1 MPLQDLTPQL
11 RTRLSHMERAV
22 GWFVVVAVALLLFGF
37 GYYVYTTAERKGWFK
52 HKAHYYTFVDAA
64 TGLKVGDP
72 VRLMGLDVGQI
83 VRIDPQPPEDFEYNM
98 YIEFQIK
105 EPYYGYLWTIGS
117 RAKVASADLL
127 GKRVLEVTKGEGGH
141 ESYIFNPLR
150 IVRTE
155 EARSLPEWEKWRLAQ
170 DIYDVSGTNLVAQA
184 GWSIATN
191 LDRISQ
197 LGLKEIRLA
206 DGRKEN
212 RQKEITGVW
221 NDQQGEYDSFHGT
234 NLYWLKSDESP
245 ALTER
250 LDDLVK
256 QVEGGLPGILNL
268 TNQLGNVLSNTASL
282 TSNLTAVTSS
292 LRPAATN
299 LALATARLD
308 QPGGLGEWLLPTN
321 INHQLEGVLTTANTT
336 VAGVNTNLNSTFEA
350 IGRSL
355 DNLANITSNLNSQV
369 QANNN
374 MLTQLSRTVV
384 DTDDLVQGLKRHWL
398 LRSAFKTKKPEEK
411 PAPKQSKTQ
420 NLRPPKE

>member
-11 RTRLSHMERAV
+11 RTRLSRMERAV
-22 GWFVVVAVALLLFGF
+22 GWFVIIAVASLLFGF

-52 HKAHYYTFVDAA
+52 HKAHYFTFVDAA

-83 VRIDPQPPEDFEYNM
+83 VRIDPQPPEDFQYNM

-117 RAKVASADLL
+117 QAKVASADLL

-150 IVRTE
+150 TVRVEEVRT
-155 EARSLPEWEKWRLAQ
+155 LPEWEKWRLAE
-170 DIYDVSGTNLVAQA
+170 DVYNAEGTNLVLQA
-184 GWSIATN
+184 WWSLSTN
-191 LDRISQ
+191 LDRLVQ
-197 LGLKEIRLA
+197 LGAKEIRVA
-206 DGRKEN
+206 DGRNKL
-212 RQKEITGVW
+212 KEITGVW
-221 NDQQGEYDSFHGT
+221 NDHDGRYDPFFGT

-256 QVEGGLPGILNL
+256 QVEGGIPGILNL
-268 TNQLGNVLSNTASL
+268 TNQLATVLSNTATL
-282 TSNLTAVTSS
+282 TSNLTIVASAI
-292 LRPAATN
+292 RPAASN
-299 LALATARLD
+299 VSLATARLD

-321 INHQLEGVLTTANTT
+321 INHQLEGVLTSANAT
-336 VAGVNTNLNSTFEA
+336 VGGVNTNLNSTFES

-355 DNLANITSNLNSQV
+355 NNLADITSNLNSQV

-374 MLTQLSRTVV
+374 MLTQLSKAVV
-384 DTDDLVQGLKRHWL
+384 DTDDLVQGLKHHWL
-398 LRSAFKTKKPEEK
+398 LRSAFKNKKPAEK
-411 PAPKQSKTQ
+411 ALSAP
-420 NLRPPKE
+420 REH

>member
-11 RTRLSHMERAV
+11 RTRLSRMERAV
-22 GWFVVVAVALLLFGF
+22 GWFVIIAVALLFFGF

-52 HKAHYYTFVDAA
+52 HKAHYFTFVDAA

-83 VRIDPQPPEDFEYNM
+83 VRIDPQPPSDFEYNM

-117 RAKVASADLL
+117 QARVASADLL
-127 GKRVLEVTKGEGGH
+127 GKRVLEVTKGDGGH

-150 IVRTE
+150 TVRVE
-155 EARSLPEWEKWRLAQ
+155 EARTLPDWEKWRLAQ
-170 DIYDVSGTNLVAQA
+170 DVYATNGTTLVAQA
-184 GWSIATN
+184 WSSLSTN
-191 LDRISQ
+191 LDRITL
-197 LGLKEIRLA
+197 LGLKEIRVA

-212 RQKEITGVW
+212 KLKEITGVW
-221 NDQQGEYDSFHGT
+221 NDHEGWYDPFYGT

-256 QVEGGLPGILNL
+256 QVESGLPGILNL
-268 TNQLGNVLSNTASL
+268 TNQLANVLSNTTSL
-282 TSNLTAVTSS
+282 TSNLTAVTSAI
-292 LRPAATN
+292 RPAATN

-321 INHQLEGVLTTANTT
+321 VNHQLEEVLASANVT
-336 VAGVNTNLNSTFEA
+336 VAGVNTNLSATFES

-374 MLTQLSRTVV
+374 MLSQISRTVV
-384 DTDDLVQGLKRHWL
+384 DSDDLVQGLKRHWL
-398 LRSAFKTKKPEEK
+398 LRSAFKTKKPAETS
-411 PAPKQSKTQ
+411 AP
-420 NLRPPKE
+420 PPKTEKQPAGKN